1 MGCIGV
7 DQNTCTDTT
16 TENKIHAG
24 LAFRGFTILWERY
37 LLVFCVCCSKYWC
50 RVLWRERMRKSVC
63 VRVWKCVRGR
73 VRESVCV
80 RENEYEKECE
90 RVWESESVWERK
102 CVKKRVWKSV
112 WESVCVYCRE
122 VWVRLS
128 KPGRGI
134 RIVREGVLNSSWEF
148 EELRTEGETAE
159 ELAEAEA
166 GEEHRGQVRASLLS
180 RGEKFRLF
188 WTSTGMLPSAGGHGW
203 TFAFGKT
210 SVASV

>member
-1 MGCIGV
+1 MQALPLGGLPSCGKGICLYSVFAAPSTGVGCYG
-7 DQNTCTDTT
+7 
-16 TENKIHAG
+16 E
-24 LAFRGFTILWERY
+24 REWER
-37 LLVFCVCCSKYWC
+37 VCV
-50 RVLWRERMRKSVC
+50 RKSV
-63 VRVWKCVRGR
+63 RMWKCVRGR
-73 VRESVCV
+73 VSERQCVWEREWVWE
-80 RENEYEKECE
+80 RECE
-90 RVWESESVWERK
+90 RVWESESVWERVCEK
-102 CVKKRVWKSV
+102 VWKSV

-148 EELRTEGETAE
+148 EEPRTEGETAE

-188 WTSTGMLPSAGGHGW
+188 WTSTGMLASAGGHGW